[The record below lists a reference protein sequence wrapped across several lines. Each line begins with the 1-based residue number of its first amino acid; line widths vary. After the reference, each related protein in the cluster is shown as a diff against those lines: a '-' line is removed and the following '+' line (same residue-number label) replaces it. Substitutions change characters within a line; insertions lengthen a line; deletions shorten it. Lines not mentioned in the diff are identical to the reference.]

1 MRRLRSANFTLV
13 GTSRRGLRLMT
24 WKHCTRRF
32 MLPFVL
38 ILPWQ
43 NQPRNLRRRT
53 RGRYILLF
61 IKVRQL
67 NSTLPLDCKLTGLFA
82 ASIISRS
89 IEVGTQ
95 LAMYVMLQLKIKML
109 SIQ

>member
-1 MRRLRSANFTLV
+1 MKNLRSTNFTLV
-13 GTSRRGLRLMT
+13 STSRRGLRLMT

-43 NQPRNLRRRT
+43 NKPRNLRRRT
-53 RGRYILLF
+53 RGRCILLF

-67 NSTLPLDCKLTGLFA
+67 ISALSLDCK
-82 ASIISRS
+82 
-89 IEVGTQ
+89 
-95 LAMYVMLQLKIKML
+95 
-109 SIQ
+109 

>member
-1 MRRLRSANFTLV
+1 MKNLRSTNFTLV
-13 GTSRRGLRLMT
+13 STSRRGLRLMT

-43 NQPRNLRRRT
+43 NKPRNLRRRT
-53 RGRYILLF
+53 RG
-61 IKVRQL
+61 
-67 NSTLPLDCKLTGLFA
+67 
-82 ASIISRS
+82 IISGS
-89 IEVGTQ
+89 VETQ
-95 LAMYVMLQLKIKML
+95 LALYVMLQLKIKML